1 MIVKEEKFQIIILIQ
16 KLIRD
21 EDSYLLNFP
30 KKEIELKQNI
40 KNTSLELL
48 KIIYEANIT
57 GDHERQKMLQE
68 KALALVKFIDFLINM
83 CYEKQIIN
91 SKRYIRFGESLEKI
105 LRYILAWRKAN
116 AQG

>member
-1 MIVKEEKFQIIILIQ
+1 
-16 KLIRD
+16 
-21 EDSYLLNFP
+21 
-30 KKEIELKQNI
+30 
-40 KNTSLELL
+40 
-48 KIIYEANIT
+48 
-57 GDHERQKMLQE
+57 
-68 KALALVKFIDFLINM
+68 M